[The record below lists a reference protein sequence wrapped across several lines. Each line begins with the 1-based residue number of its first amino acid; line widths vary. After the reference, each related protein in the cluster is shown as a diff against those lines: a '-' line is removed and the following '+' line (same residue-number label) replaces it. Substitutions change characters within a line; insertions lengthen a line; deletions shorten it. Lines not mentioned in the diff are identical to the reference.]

1 MAFEFTDKNT
11 KELIETGQPVVIDF
25 WAEWCGPCRR
35 VAPRIEELAGEYEGK
50 VLIGKCDIEDAV
62 DTANEFDICTIPTIV
77 YIRDGEV
84 KDRQVGSASKADIKA
99 RIEKL
104 MA

>member
-35 VAPRIEELAGEYEGK
+35 VAPIIEESMRVRCSLANATSRML
-50 VLIGKCDIEDAV
+50 LIQ
-62 DTANEFDICTIPTIV
+62 PTSLISAPSRQS
-77 YIRDGEV
+77 YISVTV
-84 KDRQVGSASKADIKA
+84 K
-99 RIEKL
+99 
-104 MA
+104 

>member
-35 VAPRIEELAGEYEGK
+35 VAPIIEELAGEYEGK

-62 DTANEFDICTIPTIV
+62 DTANDFDICTI
-77 YIRDGEV
+77 
-84 KDRQVGSASKADIKA
+84 RQVGSASKADIKA

>member
-35 VAPRIEELAGEYEGK
+35 VAPIIEELAGEYEGK

-62 DTANEFDICTIPTIV
+62 DTANDFDICTIPTIV
-77 YIRDGEV
+77 YIRDGE
-84 KDRQVGSASKADIKA
+84 VGSASKADIKA